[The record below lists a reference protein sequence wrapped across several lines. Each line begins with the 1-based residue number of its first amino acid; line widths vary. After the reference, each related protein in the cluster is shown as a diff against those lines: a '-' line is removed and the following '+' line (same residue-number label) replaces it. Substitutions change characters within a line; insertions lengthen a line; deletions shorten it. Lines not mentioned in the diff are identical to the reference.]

1 MPSTIGALKLLRRQP
16 LRLLRVGAGIGALA
30 VLIGWGIP
38 NMLYQ
43 SSVLLA
49 DARRWAPL
57 DAWEARRRTFGA
69 AYIGAIDAIRRE
81 LPPDATYLLVPEN
94 MPAASGWE
102 LWVRYDL
109 APRRPI
115 LIQSRGGRGLRG
127 PKGTSIP
134 KWVDRAVV
142 PGDGG
147 VPLLLTRGQLLARRR
162 SRHDR
167 G

>member
-1 MPSTIGALKLLRRQP
+1 MSIQVGGLKLLRRQP
-16 LRLLRVGAGIGALA
+16 LCFFRVGAGAGALL

-43 SSVLLA
+43 SSLLLA
-49 DARRWAPL
+49 DARRWASL
-57 DAWEARRRTFGA
+57 DASEARRRTFGA
-69 AYIGAIDAIRRE
+69 AYTEAIDSIRRA
-81 LPPDATYLLVPEN
+81 LPPDASYLLVPEN
-94 MPAASGWE
+94 MPAGSGWE

-127 PKGTSIP
+127 PKGTAIP

-142 PGDGG
+142 PGNDG
-147 VPLLLTRGQLLARRR
+147 VPVLLTRDQLLAGRKR
-162 SRHDR
+162 SS
-167 G
+167 

>member
-1 MPSTIGALKLLRRQP
+1 MLNTLNLLRRQP
-16 LRLLRVGAGIGALA
+16 LRLLRLGAGVGALA

-43 SSVLLA
+43 SSLLLA
-49 DARRWAPL
+49 DARRWASL
-57 DAWEARRRTFGA
+57 DSRETRRRTFGE
-69 AYIGAIDAIRRE
+69 AYTEAIDSIRRE
-81 LPPDATYLLVPEN
+81 LPSDASYLLVPEN

-127 PKGTSIP
+127 PKGTAIP

-142 PGDGG
+142 PGANG
-147 VPLLLTRGQLLARRR
+147 VPVLLTRDQFLAGRRDRDARR
-162 SRHDR
+162 
-167 G
+167 

>member
-1 MPSTIGALKLLRRQP
+1 MSIPISGLKLLHGQPRRFF
-16 LRLLRVGAGIGALA
+16 RVGAGAAALA
-30 VLIGWGIP
+30 ALIGWGIP

-43 SSVLLA
+43 SGLLLA
-49 DARRWAPL
+49 DARRWTSL
-57 DAWEARRRTFGA
+57 DASEARRRTFGA
-69 AYIGAIDAIRRE
+69 AYTEAIDSIRRE
-81 LPPDATYLLVPEN
+81 LPFDASYLLVPED
-94 MPAASGWE
+94 MPARSGWE

-127 PKGTSIP
+127 PKGTAIP
-134 KWVDRAVV
+134 NWVDRAVV
-142 PGDGG
+142 PGAGG
-147 VPLLLTRGQLLARRR
+147 VPMLLTRDQLLARGR